1 MNRARRERADKDPH
15 LRSSPCRERGRS
27 SEAETRKQSMP
38 PILIL
43 TGFEPFRGERIN
55 PSWEIARG
63 FDGEV
68 IGGLQI
74 KSVRVPVGCAKAAR
88 RITGAIVRYRPRAV
102 IGLGEAGG
110 RPAVSLERIA
120 INLADERGA
129 LAKSGDPGF
138 TPVVRGGPDAYF
150 SRLPLR
156 AIIRE
161 LDRKE
166 IPASVS
172 LTRRRVRMQRADVCG
187 AASSAAQARR
197 PGGIHPSAVRG
208 APGGASSEPA
218 QHGAHDD
225 GERGAHRDRRDRAR
239 RRVREG

>member
-1 MNRARRERADKDPH
+1 
-15 LRSSPCRERGRS
+15 
-27 SEAETRKQSMP
+27 MP

-55 PSWEIARG
+55 PSWEVARG
-63 FDGEV
+63 FDGDV

-110 RPAVSLERIA
+110 RPAISLERIA

-129 LAKSGDPGF
+129 LSRSGDPGF
-138 TPVVRGGPDAYF
+138 TPVIRGGPDAYF
-150 SRLPLR
+150 SRLPLS

-172 LTRRRVRMQRADVCG
+172 LSAGAYACNALMYAALHYLRRKPAIPVGFIHLPYDAR
-187 AASSAAQARR
+187 QAGRHR
-197 PGGIHPSAVRG
+197 SLPTMALATMEKAVRI
-208 APGGASSEPA
+208 AIVET
-218 QHGAHDD
+218 
-225 GERGAHRDRRDRAR
+225 AR
-239 RRVREG
+239 SAK

>member
-1 MNRARRERADKDPH
+1 
-15 LRSSPCRERGRS
+15 
-27 SEAETRKQSMP
+27 MP
-38 PILIL
+38 PILVL

-55 PSWEIARG
+55 PSWEVARS

-88 RITGAIVRYRPRAV
+88 RIRAAIVRYRPRAV

-110 RPAVSLERIA
+110 RPAISLERIA

-129 LAKSGDPGF
+129 LATSGDPGF
-138 TPVVRGGPDAYF
+138 TPVVRDGPDAYF

-156 AIIRE
+156 AIVRE
-161 LDRKE
+161 LDRNT

-172 LTRRRVRMQRADVCG
+172 LTAGAYACNALMYAALHYLRRKPAVPVGFIHLPHADRQAGRHRSLPSMMLTQMETAVRIAIVETARA
-187 AASSAAQARR
+187 ARR
-197 PGGIHPSAVRG
+197 
-208 APGGASSEPA
+208 
-218 QHGAHDD
+218 
-225 GERGAHRDRRDRAR
+225 
-239 RRVREG
+239 EG

>member
-1 MNRARRERADKDPH
+1 
-15 LRSSPCRERGRS
+15 
-27 SEAETRKQSMP
+27 MP

-55 PSWEIARG
+55 PSWEIARRL
-63 FDGEV
+63 DAEV

-74 KSVRVPVGCAKAAR
+74 KSVRVPVGCATAAR

-129 LAKSGDPGF
+129 LARRGDPGI

-150 SRLPLR
+150 ARLPLR
-156 AIIRE
+156 AIVRE
-161 LDRKE
+161 LDRKD
-166 IPASVS
+166 IPAVVS
-172 LTRRRVRMQRADVCG
+172 LSAGAYACNALMYAALHHLRRKPGIPVGFIHLPYETR
-187 AASSAAQARR
+187 QAGRHR
-197 PGGIHPSAVRG
+197 SLPSMALPLMETAVRI
-208 APGGASSEPA
+208 AIAET
-218 QHGAHDD
+218 
-225 GERGAHRDRRDRAR
+225 AR
-239 RRVREG
+239 SAR

>member
-1 MNRARRERADKDPH
+1 
-15 LRSSPCRERGRS
+15 
-27 SEAETRKQSMP
+27 MP

-43 TGFEPFRGERIN
+43 TGFEPFRGERLN
-55 PSWEIARG
+55 PSWEVARG
-63 FDGEV
+63 FDGDV

-110 RPAVSLERIA
+110 RPAISLERIA
-120 INLADERGA
+120 INLADEHGA
-129 LAKSGDPGF
+129 LSKSGDPGF

-161 LDRKE
+161 LDRRE

-172 LTRRRVRMQRADVCG
+172 LSAGAYACNALMYAALHYLRRKPAIPVGFIHLPYDAR
-187 AASSAAQARR
+187 QAGRHR
-197 PGGIHPSAVRG
+197 SLPSMALAMMEKAVRI
-208 APGGASSEPA
+208 AIVET
-218 QHGAHDD
+218 
-225 GERGAHRDRRDRAR
+225 AR
-239 RRVREG
+239 SAK

>member
-1 MNRARRERADKDPH
+1 
-15 LRSSPCRERGRS
+15 
-27 SEAETRKQSMP
+27 MP

-43 TGFEPFRGERIN
+43 TGFEPWRGERIN
-55 PSWEIARG
+55 PSWEVARG

-88 RITGAIVRYRPRAV
+88 RIRAAIVRYRPRAV

-110 RPAVSLERIA
+110 RPAISLERIA

-129 LAKSGDPGF
+129 LAKSGDPGLA
-138 TPVVRGGPDAYF
+138 PVVRGGPDAYF
-150 SRLPLR
+150 SRIPLS
-156 AIIRE
+156 AIIRA

-172 LTRRRVRMQRADVCG
+172 LSAGAYACNALMYSALHHLRRKPGIPVGFIHLPYDARQAGRHRSLPSMAL
-187 AASSAAQARR
+187 AQMEN
-197 PGGIHPSAVRG
+197 AVRI
-208 APGGASSEPA
+208 AIVET
-218 QHGAHDD
+218 
-225 GERGAHRDRRDRAR
+225 AR
-239 RRVREG
+239 LAKS

>member
-1 MNRARRERADKDPH
+1 
-15 LRSSPCRERGRS
+15 
-27 SEAETRKQSMP
+27 MP

-55 PSWEIARG
+55 PSWEVARG
-63 FDGEV
+63 FDGDV

-74 KSVRVPVGCAKAAR
+74 KSVCVPVGCAKAAR

-110 RPAVSLERIA
+110 RPAISLERIA
-120 INLADERGA
+120 INPADERGA
-129 LAKSGDPGF
+129 LSKSGDPGF

-150 SRLPLR
+150 SRLPLS

-172 LTRRRVRMQRADVCG
+172 LSAGAYACNALMYAALHYLRRKPAIPVGFIHLPYDAR
-187 AASSAAQARR
+187 QAGRHR
-197 PGGIHPSAVRG
+197 SLPSMALAMMEKAVRI
-208 APGGASSEPA
+208 AIVET
-218 QHGAHDD
+218 
-225 GERGAHRDRRDRAR
+225 AR
-239 RRVREG
+239 SAK

>member
-1 MNRARRERADKDPH
+1 
-15 LRSSPCRERGRS
+15 
-27 SEAETRKQSMP
+27 MP
-38 PILIL
+38 PILVL

-55 PSWEIARG
+55 PSWEVARR

-88 RITGAIVRYRPRAV
+88 RIRAAIVRYRPRAV

-110 RPAVSLERIA
+110 RPAISLERIA

-129 LAKSGDPGF
+129 LATSGDPGF
-138 TPVVRGGPDAYF
+138 MPVVRDGPDAYF

-156 AIIRE
+156 AIVRE
-161 LDRKE
+161 LDRNT

-172 LTRRRVRMQRADVCG
+172 LTAGAYACNALMYAALHYLRRKPAVPVG
-187 AASSAAQARR
+187 FIHLPYAARQAGRHR
-197 PGGIHPSAVRG
+197 SLPSMALTQMETAVRI
-208 APGGASSEPA
+208 AIVET
-218 QHGAHDD
+218 
-225 GERGAHRDRRDRAR
+225 AR
-239 RRVREG
+239 SAK

>member
-1 MNRARRERADKDPH
+1 
-15 LRSSPCRERGRS
+15 
-27 SEAETRKQSMP
+27 MP

-55 PSWEIARG
+55 PSWEVARG

-88 RITGAIVRYRPRAV
+88 RIIGAIVRYRPRAV

-129 LAKSGDPGF
+129 LATTRRPGIHAG
-138 TPVVRGGPDAYF
+138 R
-150 SRLPLR
+150 SRRSRRVLLAIAAGRDCPR
-156 AIIRE
+156 ARSQGHSRE
-161 LDRKE
+161 RVAD
-166 IPASVS
+166 
-172 LTRRRVRMQRADVCG
+172 RRRVRVQRADVCR
-187 AASSAAQARR
+187 AASAAAQAGR
-197 PGGIHPSAVRG
+197 PGGIHPSAVRR
-208 APGGASSEPA
+208 APGGTSSEFA
-218 QHGAHDD
+218 QHGACDD
-225 GERGAHRDRRDRAR
+225 GERGAHRDCRDRALCEVIVGRNLFR
-239 RRVREG
+239 RFFLFFR

>member
-1 MNRARRERADKDPH
+1 
-15 LRSSPCRERGRS
+15 
-27 SEAETRKQSMP
+27 MP

-55 PSWEIARG
+55 PSWEVARG
-63 FDGEV
+63 FDGDV

-88 RITGAIVRYRPRAV
+88 RINGAIVRYRPRAV

-110 RPAVSLERIA
+110 RPAISLERIA

-129 LAKSGDPGF
+129 LSRSGDPGF
-138 TPVVRGGPDAYF
+138 TPVIRGGPDAYF
-150 SRLPLR
+150 SRLPLS

-172 LTRRRVRMQRADVCG
+172 LSAGAYACNALMYAALHYLRRKPAIPVGFIHLPYDAR
-187 AASSAAQARR
+187 QAGRHR
-197 PGGIHPSAVRG
+197 SLPTMALATMEKAVRI
-208 APGGASSEPA
+208 AIVET
-218 QHGAHDD
+218 
-225 GERGAHRDRRDRAR
+225 AR
-239 RRVREG
+239 SAK

>member
-1 MNRARRERADKDPH
+1 M
-15 LRSSPCRERGRS
+15 S
-27 SEAETRKQSMP
+27 

-55 PSWEIARG
+55 PSWEVARLL
-63 FDGEV
+63 DGEV

-88 RITGAIVRYRPRAV
+88 RINGAIVRYRPRAV
-102 IGLGEAGG
+102 LGLGEAGG
-110 RPAVSLERIA
+110 RPAISLERIA

-129 LAKSGDPGF
+129 LMRSGDPGL
-138 TPVVRGGPDAYF
+138 TPVIRGGPDAYF

-156 AIIRE
+156 AIVRE

-172 LTRRRVRMQRADVCG
+172 LSAGAYACNALMYAALHYLRRKPGVPVGFIHLPYDAR
-187 AASSAAQARR
+187 QAGRHR
-197 PGGIHPSAVRG
+197 SMPSMALTQMEGAVRI
-208 APGGASSEPA
+208 AITETA
-218 QHGAHDD
+218 
-225 GERGAHRDRRDRAR
+225 RAAR
-239 RRVREG
+239 

>member
-1 MNRARRERADKDPH
+1 
-15 LRSSPCRERGRS
+15 
-27 SEAETRKQSMP
+27 MP

-43 TGFEPFRGERIN
+43 SGFEPFGGERIN
-55 PSWEIARG
+55 PSWEIGRRL
-63 FDGEV
+63 DGEV

-110 RPAVSLERIA
+110 RPAISLERIA

-161 LDRKE
+161 LDRKQ
-166 IPASVS
+166 IPSSVS
-172 LTRRRVRMQRADVCG
+172 LTAGAYACNALMYAALHYLRRKPGLPVGFIHLPYEAR
-187 AASSAAQARR
+187 QAGRHR
-197 PGGIHPSAVRG
+197 SLPSMALATMEKAVRI
-208 APGGASSEPA
+208 AIAETARSA
-218 QHGAHDD
+218 
-225 GERGAHRDRRDRAR
+225 RG
-239 RRVREG
+239 

>member
-1 MNRARRERADKDPH
+1 
-15 LRSSPCRERGRS
+15 
-27 SEAETRKQSMP
+27 MP

-55 PSWEIARG
+55 PSWEIARRL
-63 FDGEV
+63 DGEV

-88 RITGAIVRYRPRAV
+88 RIRAAIVRYRPRAV

-110 RPAVSLERIA
+110 RPAISLERIA

-129 LAKSGDPGF
+129 LAASGDPGF
-138 TPVVRGGPDAYF
+138 TPVVRDGPDAYF

-156 AIIRE
+156 AIVRE
-161 LDRKE
+161 LDRNT

-172 LTRRRVRMQRADVCG
+172 LTAGAYACNALMYAALHYLRRKPTVPVGFIHLPYEARQAGRHRSLPSMALTQMETAVRIAIAETAR
-187 AASSAAQARR
+187 SARR
-197 PGGIHPSAVRG
+197 
-208 APGGASSEPA
+208 
-218 QHGAHDD
+218 
-225 GERGAHRDRRDRAR
+225 
-239 RRVREG
+239 EG

>member
-1 MNRARRERADKDPH
+1 
-15 LRSSPCRERGRS
+15 
-27 SEAETRKQSMP
+27 MP

-55 PSWEIARG
+55 PSWEVARA
-63 FDGEV
+63 FDGDV

-110 RPAVSLERIA
+110 RPAISLERIA

-138 TPVVRGGPDAYF
+138 RPVIRGGPDAYF
-150 SRLPLR
+150 SRLPLA
-156 AIIRE
+156 AIIRA
-161 LDRKE
+161 LDKKE

-172 LTRRRVRMQRADVCG
+172 LSAGAYACNALMYTALHYLRRKPAIPVGFIHLPYEARQAGRHRSLPTMALTLMQT
-187 AASSAAQARR
+187 
-197 PGGIHPSAVRG
+197 AVRI
-208 APGGASSEPA
+208 AIVETA
-218 QHGAHDD
+218 
-225 GERGAHRDRRDRAR
+225 RAAK
-239 RRVREG
+239 

>member
-1 MNRARRERADKDPH
+1 
-15 LRSSPCRERGRS
+15 
-27 SEAETRKQSMP
+27 MP

-63 FDGEV
+63 LDGDV
-68 IGGLQI
+68 IAGMQI

-88 RITGAIVRYRPRAV
+88 RIIGAIVRYRPRAV

-110 RPAVSLERIA
+110 RPAISLERIA

-129 LAKSGDPGF
+129 LAKRGDPGF

-161 LDRKE
+161 LDRKD

-172 LTRRRVRMQRADVCG
+172 LTAGAYACNALMYAALHQLRRKPGVPAGLIPLPAEVR
-187 AASSAAQARR
+187 QAGRR
-197 PGGIHPSAVRG
+197 FSLLKISR
-208 APGGASSEPA
+208 S
-218 QHGAHDD
+218 
-225 GERGAHRDRRDRAR
+225 RMW
-239 RRVREG
+239 

>member
-1 MNRARRERADKDPH
+1 
-15 LRSSPCRERGRS
+15 
-27 SEAETRKQSMP
+27 MP

-55 PSWEIARG
+55 PSWEVARR

-102 IGLGEAGG
+102 LGLGEAGG
-110 RPAVSLERIA
+110 RPAISLERIA

-138 TPVVRGGPDAYF
+138 TPVIRGGPDAYF
-150 SRLPLR
+150 SRLPLAR
-156 AIIRE
+156 
-161 LDRKE
+161 
-166 IPASVS
+166 SS
-172 LTRRRVRMQRADVCG
+172 
-187 AASSAAQARR
+187 ASSIARKF
-197 PGGIHPSAVRG
+197 P
-208 APGGASSEPA
+208 
-218 QHGAHDD
+218 
-225 GERGAHRDRRDRAR
+225 RA
-239 RRVREG
+239 

>member
-1 MNRARRERADKDPH
+1 MNGK
-15 LRSSPCRERGRS
+15 GNNS
-27 SEAETRKQSMP
+27 SEDKIQTMP

-55 PSWEIARG
+55 PSWEVARG
-63 FDGEV
+63 FDGDV
-68 IGGLQI
+68 IGGMQI

-88 RITGAIVRYRPRAV
+88 RIIGAIVRYRPRAV

-110 RPAVSLERIA
+110 RPAISLERIA

-172 LTRRRVRMQRADVCG
+172 LTAGVYACNALMYAALHQLRRKPTVPVGFIHLPYEAR
-187 AASSAAQARR
+187 QAGRHR
-197 PGGIHPSAVRG
+197 SLPTMAITQMENAVRI
-208 APGGASSEPA
+208 AIVETA
-218 QHGAHDD
+218 
-225 GERGAHRDRRDRAR
+225 RAAK
-239 RRVREG
+239 

>member
-1 MNRARRERADKDPH
+1 MA
-15 LRSSPCRERGRS
+15 
-27 SEAETRKQSMP
+27 

-55 PSWEIARG
+55 PSWEVARR

-110 RPAVSLERIA
+110 RPAISLERIA

-138 TPVVRGGPDAYF
+138 APVIRGGPDAYF

-172 LTRRRVRMQRADVCG
+172 LTAGVYACNALMYAALHCLRRKPNIPVGFIHLPYEARQAGRHRSLPTMALSTMQN
-187 AASSAAQARR
+187 
-197 PGGIHPSAVRG
+197 AVRI
-208 APGGASSEPA
+208 AIAETA
-218 QHGAHDD
+218 
-225 GERGAHRDRRDRAR
+225 RATR
-239 RRVREG
+239 

>member
-1 MNRARRERADKDPH
+1 
-15 LRSSPCRERGRS
+15 
-27 SEAETRKQSMP
+27 MP

-43 TGFEPFRGERIN
+43 AGFEPFGGERIN
-55 PSWEIARG
+55 PSWEIARRL
-63 FDGEV
+63 DGEV

-102 IGLGEAGG
+102 IGLGQAGG
-110 RPAVSLERIA
+110 RPAISLERIA

-129 LAKSGDPGF
+129 LAESCDPGF

-156 AIIRE
+156 AIIHE

-172 LTRRRVRMQRADVCG
+172 LTAGAYACNALMYAALHRLRRKPGVPVGFIHLPYEPRQ
-187 AASSAAQARR
+187 AARHRSL
-197 PGGIHPSAVRG
+197 PSMALATMENAVRI
-208 APGGASSEPA
+208 AIA
-218 QHGAHDD
+218 QT
-225 GERGAHRDRRDRAR
+225 AR
-239 RRVREG
+239 SAR

>member
-1 MNRARRERADKDPH
+1 
-15 LRSSPCRERGRS
+15 
-27 SEAETRKQSMP
+27 MP

-55 PSWEIARG
+55 PSWEIARS
-63 FDGEV
+63 FDGDV

-110 RPAVSLERIA
+110 RPAISLERIA

-138 TPVVRGGPDAYF
+138 TPVD
-150 SRLPLR
+150 SRRSRCVLL
-156 AIIRE
+156 AI
-161 LDRKE
+161 
-166 IPASVS
+166 
-172 LTRRRVRMQRADVCG
+172 
-187 AASSAAQARR
+187 AAARDC
-197 PGGIHPSAVRG
+197 S
-208 APGGASSEPA
+208 
-218 QHGAHDD
+218 
-225 GERGAHRDRRDRAR
+225 RAR
-239 RRVREG
+239 SQGNSRERVADAPARTHATR

>member
-1 MNRARRERADKDPH
+1 
-15 LRSSPCRERGRS
+15 
-27 SEAETRKQSMP
+27 MP

-55 PSWEIARG
+55 PSWEIARRL
-63 FDGEV
+63 DGEV

-74 KSVRVPVGCAKAAR
+74 KSVRVPVGCARAAR

-110 RPAVSLERIA
+110 RPAISLERIA

-129 LAKSGDPGF
+129 LAKRGDPGF

-150 SRLPLR
+150 ARLPLH

-172 LTRRRVRMQRADVCG
+172 LTAGAYACNALMYAALHHLRRKPGIPVGFIHLPYEAR
-187 AASSAAQARR
+187 QAGRHR
-197 PGGIHPSAVRG
+197 SQPTMALAMMENAVRI
-208 APGGASSEPA
+208 AIVET
-218 QHGAHDD
+218 
-225 GERGAHRDRRDRAR
+225 AR
-239 RRVREG
+239 SRTREG

>member
-1 MNRARRERADKDPH
+1 
-15 LRSSPCRERGRS
+15 
-27 SEAETRKQSMP
+27 MP

-43 TGFEPFRGERIN
+43 SGFEPFGGERIN
-55 PSWEIARG
+55 SSWEIARRLN
-63 FDGEV
+63 GEV

-74 KSVRVPVGCAKAAR
+74 KSVRVPVGCAQAAR

-110 RPAVSLERIA
+110 RPAISLERIA

-161 LDRKE
+161 LDRKQ
-166 IPASVS
+166 IPSSVS
-172 LTRRRVRMQRADVCG
+172 LTAGAYACNALMYAALHYLRRKPGLPVGFIHLPYEAR
-187 AASSAAQARR
+187 QAGRHR
-197 PGGIHPSAVRG
+197 SLPSMALATMEKAVRI
-208 APGGASSEPA
+208 AIAETARSAS
-218 QHGAHDD
+218 
-225 GERGAHRDRRDRAR
+225 
-239 RRVREG
+239 